1 MGFRRY
7 GHYKDRRS
15 GLPQV
20 VISDGGHPGRYRRE
34 IRVGC
39 WPGNTTDVTLMAQT
53 LSGSAGLE
61 AEQGG

>member
-1 MGFRRY
+1 MA
-7 GHYKDRRS
+7 
-15 GLPQV
+15 V
-20 VISDGGHPGRYRRE
+20 TPGRYRRE